1 MMSPPWKSPK
11 YGGQRVPRLANTWK
25 CGDRGTLERTW
36 VPLSSVS
43 FILSFIINS
52 TLTLV
57 YYETTYLALGVFSS
71 VSFIF
76 YNKPVCLHKCFPE
89 FYEPCEQMIEPK
101 EEVVGT
107 LIYRWLVRSTGD
119 NLGLTSSVWSGS
131 SFVRLSPEPVES
143 DTNSR

>member
-1 MMSPPWKSPK
+1 M
-11 YGGQRVPRLANTWK
+11 ANTWK

-76 YNKPVCLHKCFPE
+76 YNEPVRLHKCFPE

-119 NLGLTSSVWSGS
+119 NLGLTSSV
-131 SFVRLSPEPVES
+131 
-143 DTNSR
+143 